1 MLSLNKKLLAGIFFL
16 FLLTLIGCD
25 RDSKNPST
33 PIEDYLSD
41 NQKLLA
47 HLKTNFDPQT
57 EVALYSQFDTD
68 SSKEILAIKESR
80 QGGTKTDKWGLK
92 IQLLSKDSL
101 KKKDEVFLPEMSTTE
116 SICTTQRLDSISYD
130 LFYYNSGSFYIGS
143 SGGEI
148 FAYLVDFPQKQTYY
162 THLTISP
169 NKPAALFFSKN
180 CGEQKVKDFFLN
192 LFKLDYPGLV
202 VVQKD
207 ISSE

>member
-16 FLLTLIGCD
+16 FLSILIGCD
-25 RDSKNPST
+25 KDAKNPST
-33 PIEDYLSD
+33 PIEEYFSD

-47 HLKTNFDPQT
+47 HLKKNFDPQT

-68 SSKEILAIKESR
+68 SSKEILAIKETKPS
-80 QGGTKTDKWGLK
+80 KTDKWGLR

-101 KKKDEVFLPEMSTTE
+101 KKKDEVFLPEMSATE
-116 SICTTQRLDSISYD
+116 SICTTQRLDSFSYD

-148 FAYLVDFPQKQTYY
+148 YAYLVDFPGKQIYY
-162 THLTISP
+162 AHLVISP

-180 CGEQKVKDFFLN
+180 CTEQKITDFFMN
-192 LFKLDYPGLV
+192 LFKPDYPELV

-207 ISSE
+207 VSSE

>member
-1 MLSLNKKLLAGIFFL
+1 LLSLNKTVLAGIIFL
-16 FLLTLIGCD
+16 FLLILIGCD
-25 RDSKNPST
+25 SESKNPST

-41 NQKLLA
+41 NQMLLA
-47 HLKTNFDPQT
+47 HLKKNFDPQT

-68 SSKEILAIKESR
+68 SSKEILAVKETKPS
-80 QGGTKTDKWGLK
+80 KTDKWGLK
-92 IQLLSKDSL
+92 IQLLSSDSL

-130 LFYYNSGSFYIGS
+130 LFYFNSGSFYIGS

-162 THLTISP
+162 THLIISA

-192 LFKLDYPGLV
+192 LFKIDYPELV
-202 VVQKD
+202 VSQKD